1 MFSLRMRDARPE
13 SRITI
18 TGKAGTDAASLVTTI
33 LKSASRR
40 QATRPVDWAT
50 ERLFFAGAEKTLA
63 ADCYTKHP

>member
-33 LKSASRR
+33 PKSESRR
-40 QATRPVDWAT
+40 QATTQPIGRP
-50 ERLFFAGAEKTLA
+50 ELLFFAGAKKTLA
-63 ADCYTKHP
+63 ADCYTKHA